1 MDNNVLEIKPVS
13 LGPWIT
19 LQYQYKR
26 KSRTVKP
33 VAKAEKSALG
43 GATRESESEYSE
55 PTTTVSPEKTWGLVE
70 NVQSHLDD
78 LNSNLS
84 FEVHEYAGEVMVQL
98 INRDTQEV
106 IRKISPEDL
115 LQLNDKLEELRGVL
129 FDGKA

>member
-26 KSRTVKP
+26 KSRMVKP

-43 GATRESESEYSE
+43 GATRESESQCSE
-55 PTTTVSPEKTWGLVE
+55 PTSVDTPEKTLGLVE
-70 NVQSHLDD
+70 SVQSHLAD
-78 LNSNLS
+78 LNSSLS
-84 FEVHEYAGEVMVQL
+84 FEVHEYAGELIVQL

-106 IRKISPEDL
+106 IRKISSEDL
-115 LQLNDKLEELRGVL
+115 LQLDDKLEELRGVL